1 MGIDHSDA
9 FVRLSFS
16 GLIAF
21 CFSKREDSRCEMGMV
36 QADDHEPLLR
46 IIRRNPNGST
56 TIVPTPPLDR
66 LKPILIVAKRPVEI
80 GATTFPQTQD
90 ASVFDRIS
98 GRGDPEDFRWITDLQ
113 GEDFHGAELKLK
125 RGGGE
130 ETRLRPKIIIPRA
143 TFYTLE
149 KTEYQYRRVKFK
161 GNTPDQP
168 IGRIANFVGA
178 DIKCLPAPQ
187 NDPELE
193 PGQKLVTVTIG
204 DDEPIKLFRNTD
216 QGKGFRYVIEF
227 SNVCRRPEVSGAHCP
242 ERSDFPLYYK
252 VAEDNDGIQFDLSD
266 MHDPSDLIGTHPIPA
281 FFPESTS
288 FPQFVGFRANGSPEV
303 CAPTFLSRTNSIP

>member
-56 TIVPTPPLDR
+56 TIGDPYPLDR
-66 LKPILIVAKRPVEI
+66 SKPIKIVAERPVEI
-80 GATTFPQTQD
+80 GATTFPPTQD

-98 GRGDPEDFRWITDLQ
+98 GRGDPEYFRWIMDLQ

-130 ETRLRPKIIIPRA
+130 GTLLRPKIIIPRA

-149 KTEYQYRRVKFK
+149 KTEYQYRRVKLK
-161 GNTPDQP
+161 GETSDQP

-178 DIKCLPAPQ
+178 DIKCLPTPL
-187 NDPELE
+187 NDKE

-204 DDEPIKLFRNTD
+204 DDKPIKLYRNTE
-216 QGKGFRYVIEF
+216 QGKGFRYLIEF
-227 SNVCRRPEVSGAHCP
+227 TNLCRRPDVKGAHCP

-252 VAEDNDGIQFDLSD
+252 VAEDNDGIQFDLED
-266 MHDPSDLIGTHPIPA
+266 MHDPRDGIGTHTIPA
-281 FFPESTS
+281 FSAESTL
-288 FPQFVGFRANGSPEV
+288 FPQFAGFRSNGSPEV